1 MVETV
6 LFYAASVLAI
16 VFVLVPHEFA
26 HALAA
31 HLNGDLTPKMN
42 GRLTLNP
49 VKHFDPVGF
58 VMCALVGFGWAKPVP
73 INTANFRRYKLGLFT
88 TAIAG
93 VVTNYVMAL
102 IFYPFYLLCDK
113 YLSPGYGSRFLQDFF
128 WLVYSRNL
136 SIAVFN
142 LLPLFPLDGFRVL
155 ESLTKPWNRVRQFL
169 QRYGQIILLVLIAES
184 FICGIAVR
192 YFNMDIFGYF
202 DILGYVMYFATYY
215 IGMPIRALWGLII

>member
-31 HLNGDLTPKMN
+31 NLNGDLTPKMN

-102 IFYPFYLLCDK
+102 IFYPFYLLCVK
-113 YLSPGYGSRFLQDFF
+113 YLDGGYGAYFLREFF
-128 WLVYSRNL
+128 RLVYSYNL

>member
-1 MVETV
+1 
-6 LFYAASVLAI
+6 
-16 VFVLVPHEFA
+16 
-26 HALAA
+26 
-31 HLNGDLTPKMN
+31 
-42 GRLTLNP
+42 
-49 VKHFDPVGF
+49 
-58 VMCALVGFGWAKPVP
+58 MCALVGFGWAKPVP

>member
-93 VVTNYVMAL
+93 VVTNYIMAL

-192 YFNMDIFGYF
+192 YFNMGIFGHF
-202 DILGYVMYFATYY
+202 DILGYVMEFATDY
-215 IGMPIRALWGLII
+215 IGRPITALWGLII